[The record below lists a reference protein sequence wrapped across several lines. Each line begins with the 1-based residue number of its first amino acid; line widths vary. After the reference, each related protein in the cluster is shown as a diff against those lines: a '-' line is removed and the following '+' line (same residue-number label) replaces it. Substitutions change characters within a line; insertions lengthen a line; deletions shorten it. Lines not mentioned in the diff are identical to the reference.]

1 MKLDDLIADGMM
13 NSLDERLA
21 QYTTNLKK
29 HHFSAAY
36 KIRRYQNIR
45 AASRG
50 AKITNRF
57 TVRRIRYAL
66 LALILAV
73 FLLTGFTIW
82 YTIGRFTFNIHSD
95 HSVTYISRT
104 LEDKEK
110 IESIYGLPSDTGFS
124 LTERQS
130 NDEDVVSI
138 YQSGDKLVTL
148 CQMANDDVLNL
159 NTEYSS
165 PEEVK
170 INDCNGIFISENDGN
185 CGVVWIMDGYLFMLN
200 GKIDKNW
207 VLELAETTKL
217 EIELENP

>member
-1 MKLDDLIADGMM
+1 M
-13 NSLDERLA
+13 
-21 QYTTNLKK
+21 
-29 HHFSAAY
+29 
-36 KIRRYQNIR
+36 
-45 AASRG
+45 
-50 AKITNRF
+50 
-57 TVRRIRYAL
+57 
-66 LALILAV
+66 
-73 FLLTGFTIW
+73 
-82 YTIGRFTFNIHSD
+82 
-95 HSVTYISRT
+95 
-104 LEDKEK
+104 
-110 IESIYGLPSDTGFS
+110 
-124 LTERQS
+124 TERQS

-200 GKIDKNW
+200 GKIDKNS
-207 VLELAETTKL
+207 LIELAETTKL

>member
-159 NTEYSS
+159 NTKFSS

-200 GKIDKNW
+200 GKIDKNS
-207 VLELAETTKL
+207 LIELAETTKL

>member
-170 INDCNGIFISENDGN
+170 INECNGIFISENDGN

-200 GKIDKNW
+200 GEIDKNS
-207 VLELAETTKL
+207 LIELAETTKL